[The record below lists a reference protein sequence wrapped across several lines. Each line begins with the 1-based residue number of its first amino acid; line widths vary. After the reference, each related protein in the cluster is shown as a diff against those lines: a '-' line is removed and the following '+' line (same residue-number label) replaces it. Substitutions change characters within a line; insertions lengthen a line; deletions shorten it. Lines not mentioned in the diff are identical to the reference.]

1 MDVSSF
7 SPLYLTDF
15 SVQEPWDTSNADS
28 NQPKLAPEHSLGSTI
43 GEGVLEMAI
52 YWAGGRQVLYAGD
65 KRLKCGC
72 IINGSPAQKPSMK
85 TEQDQFDVN
94 LL

>member
-7 SPLYLTDF
+7 SPLYLTAV

-43 GEGVLEMAI
+43 GEGGLRKGYIPGLGVDRSCTLETS
-52 YWAGGRQVLYAGD
+52 
-65 KRLKCGC
+65 
-72 IINGSPAQKPSMK
+72 GSNVAASLPM
-85 TEQDQFDVN
+85 
-94 LL
+94 LLHRSLA

>member
-43 GEGVLEMAI
+43 GEGGLRNGYILGWGSTGPVR
-52 YWAGGRQVLYAGD
+52 WRQA
-65 KRLKCGC
+65 
-72 IINGSPAQKPSMK
+72 AQMW
-85 TEQDQFDVN
+85 
-94 LL
+94 LHH